1 MIVQLERVL
10 NETLK
15 HLIHVGVTM
24 KIPTQKN
31 NKILTELVIGA
42 VIVILMKGMFLLGV
56 SATKQQW
63 APPLIEFNQQQ

>member
-1 MIVQLERVL
+1 
-10 NETLK
+10 
-15 HLIHVGVTM
+15 M

-42 VIVILMKGMFLLGV
+42 VIVILMKGMFLLGASV
-56 SATKQQW
+56 TKQQW